1 LKSLAEFSGAW
12 KWAGVETA
20 SAQKMDDEVLKKAFE
35 LGKAAVAKAL
45 EE

>member
-1 LKSLAEFSGAW
+1 MKSLAEFSAGW
-12 KWAGVETA
+12 RWAGAQTA